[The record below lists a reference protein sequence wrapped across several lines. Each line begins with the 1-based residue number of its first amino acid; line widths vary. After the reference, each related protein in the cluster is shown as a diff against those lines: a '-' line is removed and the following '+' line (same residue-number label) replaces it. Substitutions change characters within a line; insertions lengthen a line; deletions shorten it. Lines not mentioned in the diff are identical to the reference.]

1 MTLIPTLKNLAAF
14 MLFFAPTLTLL
25 MRRSRGVMATGPEEL
40 GRMEDIDI
48 DAFERRRRAYNRRAR
63 VRLGLA
69 AGSIA
74 AFVAWAMVSS
84 ALTHDEYHALAVMF
98 IGVLFGGAWVSLGL
112 PFVLHD
118 LDKLMYVNGHEA
130 YHVYAHG
137 HHDARR
143 GDA

>member
-74 AFVAWAMVSS
+74 AFVA
-84 ALTHDEYHALAVMF
+84 
-98 IGVLFGGAWVSLGL
+98 
-112 PFVLHD
+112 
-118 LDKLMYVNGHEA
+118 
-130 YHVYAHG
+130 
-137 HHDARR
+137 
-143 GDA
+143 